1 MALAGTIHT
10 FHSTPMQMRNSFAAL
25 SALRVTR
32 PFAARAFTSEAPVPI
47 TVARGDGIG
56 PEIMSATLDV
66 LKASGA
72 KLEIEEIDI
81 GERLYLSGHSSGI
94 APESWDSLRRTK
106 VFLKAPITTPIGG
119 GYKSECSPYATGKC
133 PPNPP

>member
-1 MALAGTIHT
+1 
-10 FHSTPMQMRNSFAAL
+10 MRNSLTTAL
-25 SALRVTR
+25 TALRVTR
-32 PFAARAFTSEAPVPI
+32 PFATRAFTSEAPVPI

-66 LKASGA
+66 LKAAGA
-72 KLEIEEIDI
+72 KLEIDEIDI

-119 GYKSECSPYATGKC
+119 GYKSECSPYTADKF